1 MKDKNVYEAVLE
13 YRGSDHGW
21 GNEEF
26 HSRADHK
33 DWTITL
39 FKIQDGDCV
48 GGFTTQSW
56 HDRGCDNCSVR
67 DDNAFLFNLSCGREF
82 PSQHS
87 GTDIYC
93 SSSYGPVFGGDE
105 SWELAA
111 WTEPFNGED
120 HCCSL
125 SDSPGYKIGTETNGV
140 TNKLTREQVG
150 GFTITEIEVWSLKH
164 H

>member
-26 HSRADHK
+26 HSKADHK
-33 DWTITL
+33 NWTITL

-56 HDRGCDNCSVR
+56 HHRGLISKVR
-67 DDNAFLFNLSCGREF
+67 DNNAFLFNLSCARLF

-93 SSSYGPVFGGDE
+93 VSWRGPAFEGGGA
-105 SWELAA
+105 WELAA
-111 WTEPFNGED
+111 LREPFNGENN
-120 HCCSL
+120 CCSEANK
-125 SDSPGYKIGTETNGV
+125 PGYKIGKETDGV
-140 TNKLTREQVG
+140 TNKLTRKEDG
-150 GFTITEIEVWSLKH
+150 DFTITELEVWSLKH